1 MKNPDSSIQMIVNY
15 QTESDP
21 SLWMLL
27 REGDFQA
34 FEQLYIRHFHDL
46 YTYSYKL
53 TKEKQVSLDCLQ
65 ELFVQIWDKKERLQ
79 TVQSVRFYLMKWLKR
94 DIIRFLNDKNYQYLL
109 YLGDDQ
115 SHTQDI
121 SIEFKPEEEEFV
133 RYRAKQIRT
142 AIDQLTKREREVVYL
157 RFMMGMSYE
166 EICEILSL
174 NYQVVLN
181 YQHRA
186 FKSLKNNILIR
197 NLAFA

>member
-1 MKNPDSSIQMIVNY
+1 MIANY

-27 REGDFQA
+27 KEGDFQA

-65 ELFVQIWDKKERLQ
+65 ELFVQIWDRKERLK

-94 DIIRFLNDKNYQYLL
+94 DIIRFLNDKNYHCLL
-109 YLGDDQ
+109 YIGEETGPIQ
-115 SHTQDI
+115 
-121 SIEFKPEEEEFV
+121 EFSTEYNPEEDEFV

-157 RFMMGMSYE
+157 RFMMGMNYD
-166 EICEILSL
+166 EICDILSL